1 MVHDKNTRALC
12 RASNP
17 KSLSIPFPR
26 LYRCFPGTIVQIPLS
41 LRILS
46 PKVMFGFRDF
56 VYLRVFCFFAL
67 HGMVFRG
74 AQVRH
79 KVSNKSCLLFL
90 DFLSAA
96 IWVFR
101 FDAKQKFS

>member
-1 MVHDKNTRALC
+1 MIKTSAPCVGRPT
-12 RASNP
+12 P
-17 KSLSIPFPR
+17 KVFLFHFLDFIGVFREP
-26 LYRCFPGTIVQIPLS
+26 IVQIPLS
-41 LRILS
+41 FRILS

-56 VYLRVFCFFAL
+56 VYLCVFCFFAL
-67 HGMVFRG
+67 HGMVFGWARE
-74 AQVRH
+74 RH
-79 KVSNKSCLLFL
+79 KVSNKSCLLVL